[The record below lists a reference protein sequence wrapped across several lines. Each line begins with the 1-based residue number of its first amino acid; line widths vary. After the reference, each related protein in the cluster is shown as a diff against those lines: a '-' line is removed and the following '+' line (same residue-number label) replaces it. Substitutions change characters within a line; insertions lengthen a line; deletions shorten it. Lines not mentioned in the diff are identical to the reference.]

1 MPNVKN
7 TKQSKRNIFRRPPIK
22 LPVSLDI
29 IFHELEILY
38 GKPVWNSRYS
48 PIDELIFT
56 VLTQHTSDKNAE
68 RAFDALKST
77 FVEWKHVEKADPK
90 TIAKTIY
97 HGGLANQKST
107 RIKNILTNILDR
119 LGDFNLEFLKSQNLY
134 ETRDWLMSLSGVGPK
149 TAAVVMAFS
158 LGMPA
163 MPVDTHIHR
172 VSGRLGLIRK
182 GTTADEAHKV
192 LEEIVKPEL
201 RFPLH
206 TLLINHGRAICRA
219 RNPLCQKCPLGHFC
233 PSKKQFIK

>member
-1 MPNVKN
+1 MSNVKN
-7 TKQSKRNIFRRPPIK
+7 AKQSKRSIFKRPPSEF
-22 LPVSLDI
+22 PVSLDVI
-29 IFHELEILY
+29 LKELEILY
-38 GKPVWNSRYS
+38 GKPVWNSRYN

-68 RAFDALKST
+68 RAFDALKSK
-77 FVEWKHVEKADPK
+77 FIEWKYVENADPK
-90 TIAKTIY
+90 AIAKTIY

-107 RIKNILTNILDR
+107 RIKNILTHILNR
-119 LGDFNLEFLKSQNLY
+119 LGDFNLEFLKSQKLD
-134 ETRDWLMSLSGVGPK
+134 ETRDWLMSLPGVGPK

-158 LGMPA
+158 LKLPA

-206 TLLINHGRAICRA
+206 TLLINHGRMVCRA
-219 RNPLCQKCPLGHFC
+219 RNPLCEKCPLKHTC
-233 PSKKQFIK
+233 PYKNQFIQ